1 MDNIMVKQYTNGE
14 FRALLS
20 KFQDAIDKHEYTE
33 KIPYDTWRKLM
44 KLHHPKIEYISPFV
58 KVYDVVPNINDI
70 NQDVIIYSAKTYDW
84 GFGRFFYDYF
94 VKKEN
99 QYVRQQTY
107 KGILLI
113 LPICS
118 VFI

>member
-1 MDNIMVKQYTNGE
+1 MVKQYTDGE

-44 KLHHPKIEYISPFV
+44 KTIGTIHIEIAN
-58 KVYDVVPNINDI
+58 NILNIYKWPDST
-70 NQDVIIYSAKTYDW
+70 VLYSAKTYDW

-94 VKKEN
+94 IKEKKYGNVHFSFFEN
-99 QYVRQQTY
+99 
-107 KGILLI
+107 
-113 LPICS
+113 S
-118 VFI
+118 